1 VAKLVKVTPPNAQR
15 MVGRLQLICERERL
29 KADRQ
34 ALTNLHEMHSG
45 DIRSCLNALDMLSV
59 EGGQIDVHRIKQQ
72 GSSVRDMQS
81 AGLFDVWTQVFRVAG
96 AGGGAKRVAD
106 NADVALANLRHELK
120 SHFSTMGQL
129 LAGCHHNYASV
140 KYVDPRMRK
149 TSNCLEVLALNPNP
163 EPRTPHPPPPTPPP
177 PRPHPPPPPPP
188 PKPPYNAHARTHAR
202 THACACA

>member
-1 VAKLVKVTPPNAQR
+1 

-163 EPRTPHPPPPTPPP
+163 EPRTPNPEPRTPIDSSPP
-177 PRPHPPPPPPP
+177 PRTPTPNPRTM
-188 PKPPYNAHARTHAR
+188 RTHAR
-202 THACACA
+202 THALTRVPVLECVPVLNACLDA